1 MSYFLTDDQEYDL
14 NVFLDEENLKV
25 CKTQL
30 ESKDVPDELKEIIKK
45 TEEAGSPI
53 PAFNPEYGYYSVS
66 FTPCNEGNRIYAH
79 HHLTNISKAIFD
91 PSVSIIEDDEVVVDD
106 SETPENND
114 HGIVSSYNYEEDPDQ
129 GGDIDLDL
137 TGFTDE
143 EIEKQFTPP
152 EDIFAPPEDIIE

>member
-53 PAFNPEYGYYSVS
+53 PAFNPEFGYYSVS

-143 EIEKQFTPP
+143 EIEKQFAPP

>member
-143 EIEKQFTPP
+143 EIEKQF
-152 EDIFAPPEDIIE
+152 APPEDIIE

>member
-143 EIEKQFTPP
+143 EIEKQFAPP

>member
-143 EIEKQFTPP
+143 EIEKQFAPP
-152 EDIFAPPEDIIE
+152 EDIFAPPEDIME

>member
-14 NVFLDEENLKV
+14 NMFLDEENLKV

-143 EIEKQFTPP
+143 EIEKQFAPP

>member
-1 MSYFLTDDQEYDL
+1 MSYFLTDDQECDL

-91 PSVSIIEDDEVVVDD
+91 PSVSPFPKQGHYIHRYPPQLQ
-106 SETPENND
+106 SP
-114 HGIVSSYNYEEDPDQ
+114 SSSRL
-129 GGDIDLDL
+129 ILRSL
-137 TGFTDE
+137 
-143 EIEKQFTPP
+143 K
-152 EDIFAPPEDIIE
+152 